1 MTSDE
6 HETLAALEA
15 ENADLRSEVSRLRG
29 IAAERDALADE
40 VAALQTRM
48 LEKIRF
54 GRDAAARVAELEAKL
69 YRQESPYREA
79 LNRRIAP
86 FPVLL
91 NGDFVKDPRTLSRDE
106 VAALMKEGEKIG
118 VELEARFT
126 HMEQP
131 DPNARDRAR

>member
-54 GRDAAARVAELEAKL
+54 GRDAAARVAELEEKL
-69 YRQESPYREA
+69 YRRESPYHEA
-79 LNRRIAP
+79 

-91 NGDFVKDPRTLSRDE
+91 NGDFVKEPRTLLREE

-118 VELEARFT
+118 IELEARFT
-126 HMEQP
+126 HMERP
-131 DPNARDRAR
+131 DPNAKGRAR

>member
-1 MTSDE
+1 MTPDE
-6 HETLAALEA
+6 HETLAALET
-15 ENADLRSEVSRLRG
+15 ENAELRGEVARLQG

-69 YRQESPYREA
+69 YRQEAPYREA
-79 LNRRIAP
+79 IARRLSHI
-86 FPVLL
+86 
-91 NGDFVKDPRTLSRDE
+91 TLSREE

-118 VELEARFT
+118 IELEARFAR
-126 HMEQP
+126 MERP
-131 DPNARDRAR
+131 DPNARDRARGR

>member
-15 ENADLRSEVSRLRG
+15 ENADLRSEVSRLQG

-40 VAALQTRM
+40 VAALTFRM

-54 GRDAAARVAELEAKL
+54 GRDAAARVAELEANL
-69 YRQESPYREA
+69 YRRESPYHKA
-79 LNRRIAP
+79 

-91 NGDFVKDPRTLSRDE
+91 NGDFVK
-106 VAALMKEGEKIG
+106 GI
-118 VELEARFT
+118 ELT
-126 HMEQP
+126 
-131 DPNARDRAR
+131 DPNARARARGR

>member
-79 LNRRIAP
+79 

-91 NGDFVKDPRTLSRDE
+91 NGDFVKEPRTLSRED
-106 VAALMKEGEKIG
+106 VAALMKEG
-118 VELEARFT
+118 
-126 HMEQP
+126 
-131 DPNARDRAR
+131 